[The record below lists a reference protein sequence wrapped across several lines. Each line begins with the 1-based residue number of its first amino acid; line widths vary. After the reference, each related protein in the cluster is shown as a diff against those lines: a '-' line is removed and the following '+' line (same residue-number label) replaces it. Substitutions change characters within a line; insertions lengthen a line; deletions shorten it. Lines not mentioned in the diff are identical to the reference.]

1 VQQRNAELKLG
12 TSIIILLHCSNYNFE
27 GRVEMLKIR
36 ALKRDDEI
44 HSADVVSSESL
55 KPEPEETIACT

>member
-1 VQQRNAELKLG
+1 
-12 TSIIILLHCSNYNFE
+12 
-27 GRVEMLKIR
+27 MLKIR